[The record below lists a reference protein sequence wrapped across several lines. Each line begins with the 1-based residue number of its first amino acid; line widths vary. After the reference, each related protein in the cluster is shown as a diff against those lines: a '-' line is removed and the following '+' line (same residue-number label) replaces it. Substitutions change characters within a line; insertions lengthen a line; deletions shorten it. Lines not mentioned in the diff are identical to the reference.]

1 MSKKSIFRIVFT
13 NGSET
18 YELYAREVGQS
29 DMYGF
34 IEIADFVFGE
44 KSGVLIDPG
53 EEKIK
58 NEFAGVTSTYIPM
71 QHVVRIDEV
80 EKAGVQKIRSVE
92 KSTVTPFPNEIYT
105 PPVKPLEE

>member
-1 MSKKSIFRIVFT
+1 MSKDPIFRIVFT
-13 NGSET
+13 NGSDT

-44 KSGVLIDPG
+44 KSGVVIDPG

-58 NEFAGVTSTYIPM
+58 NEFAGVNSTYIPM
-71 QHVVRIDEV
+71 HHVIRIDEV
-80 EKAGVQKIRSVE
+80 EKAGVQKIRSAPE
-92 KSTVTPFPNEIYT
+92 STVTPFPSSLYT
-105 PPVKPLEE
+105 PPGKPVEE